1 MPKDSNKTDG
11 LAHPTPVS
19 SKFFYSDLPADQA
32 RYYTAL
38 LKPQSIASCEEPVEF
53 GAAELVIP
61 VYYLLCE
68 NDQALPAFVQQRA
81 CDNIPSLRRKLT
93 WASGH
98 FPFLTEPERFVQEM
112 LGIIEPETA

>member
-1 MPKDSNKTDG
+1 MNRQDG

-19 SKFFYSDLPADQA
+19 SKFFYSDLPDDQA
-32 RYYTAL
+32 AYYAAL
-38 LKPQSIASCEEPVEF
+38 LKPQSIASCEEPIGF
-53 GAAELVIP
+53 GAVELAIP

-81 CDNIPSLRRKLT
+81 CDNVPSLKRKLT

-98 FPFLTEPERFVQEM
+98 FPFLTEPERFVREM
-112 LGIIEPETA
+112 VGIVESEIAA